1 MVASP
6 SSNARSNR
14 SRTGTPNP
22 PTTTADS
29 SRTRPY
35 STRAAQKATAQPLT
49 HIQTENLEVDGSEEE
64 EEEHDGTQRA
74 ASSKDAA
81 SDGEDDR
88 ANVRRTSTRIA
99 AKAAA
104 REIAAQTAPS
114 PPTAPKK
121 LPRGGRA
128 AGVVGAGA
136 ASSGDTASSPGGTP
150 APLQDP
156 ASLNKLAEVVS
167 KVAKARKGPYNRSV
181 PSAPSTRELLVGI
194 EATGSADV
202 VEVLVTDP
210 NDMLAGYK
218 QLEDWI
224 YGGLDMYRVRLAL
237 VSNLDAQGINP
248 ELINVGQDEF
258 YPLLFPVF
266 CHFYLELVSQGF
278 KESGI

>member
-1 MVASP
+1 M
-6 SSNARSNR
+6 
-14 SRTGTPNP
+14 TP
-22 PTTTADS
+22 
-29 SRTRPY
+29 
-35 STRAAQKATAQPLT
+35 
-49 HIQTENLEVDGSEEE
+49 IQTENLEIDGSDDEDEEQ
-64 EEEHDGTQRA
+64 DGTQRA

-81 SDGEDDR
+81 SDGEDER

-121 LPRGGRA
+121 LPRGR
-128 AGVVGAGA
+128 VGAGA

-156 ASLNKLAEVVS
+156 ASLNKLADVAS

-181 PSAPSTRELLVGI
+181 PSAPSTRELLMGI

-224 YGGLDMYRVRLAL
+224 YGGLDMYRVCPTLAPEPDTE
-237 VSNLDAQGINP
+237 NNP
-248 ELINVGQDEF
+248 GAE
-258 YPLLFPVF
+258 
-266 CHFYLELVSQGF
+266 
-278 KESGI
+278 

>member
-6 SSNARSNR
+6 SSNARSAR

-22 PTTTADS
+22 PALSNAASAAET
-29 SRTRPY
+29 SRRAY
-35 STRAAQKATAQPLT
+35 STRAAQKATARPLT
-49 HIQTENLEVDGSEEE
+49 PIQTDNLEVEGSEDDEE
-64 EEEHDGTQRA
+64 QEGTQQA
-74 ASSKDAA
+74 ASSKDAT
-81 SDGEDDR
+81 SDADDDK
-88 ANVRRTSTRIA
+88 ANLRRTSKRIA
-99 AKAAA
+99 SKAAA

-114 PPTAPKK
+114 PPLAPKK
-121 LPRGGRA
+121 LPKVAGRA
-128 AGVVGAGA
+128 AATP
-136 ASSGDTASSPGGTP
+136 SGDTASSPGGTP

-156 ASLNKLAEVVS
+156 NTLNKLAEVAS
-167 KVAKARKGPYNRSV
+167 KVGKARKGPFRSA
-181 PSAPSTRELLVGI
+181 PSAPSTRELLTGI

-224 YGGLDMYRVRLAL
+224 YGGLDMYRVSTGTDCVFHPLTLSLGEQA
-237 VSNLDAQGINP
+237 
-248 ELINVGQDEF
+248 EF

-278 KESGI
+278 KESGQKLSNPA